1 MKAKHKSTS
10 ATSPKVPGFT
20 GKEQKIETS
29 NATAVPLSMLME
41 VEQTLEPKGP
51 HALDTQFSGERL
63 KGKMGAKEEV
73 SGESERKVSL
83 LSETDEMRLYEEESG
98 ESSNKGIR
106 AVEDGQSGLQD
117 DFFKLSVAD
126 SLPHASQIHTPASA
140 IGAVPL
146 PVSKGARSDVRIAK
160 FFHLWLMRSSI

>member
-51 HALDTQFSGERL
+51 HALDTQFSGKRL
-63 KGKMGAKEEV
+63 KGKMRAEEEV
-73 SGESERKVSL
+73 SGESQQKVSL
-83 LSETDEMRLYEEESG
+83 LSETDEMRLYAEESG

-117 DFFKLSVAD
+117 DFSNFLWLT
-126 SLPHASQIHTPASA
+126 LPHASQIHTSASA

-146 PVSKGARSDVRIAK
+146 PVSKGAQSDVRIAK
-160 FFHLWLMRSSI
+160 FFHLWLMHSSM